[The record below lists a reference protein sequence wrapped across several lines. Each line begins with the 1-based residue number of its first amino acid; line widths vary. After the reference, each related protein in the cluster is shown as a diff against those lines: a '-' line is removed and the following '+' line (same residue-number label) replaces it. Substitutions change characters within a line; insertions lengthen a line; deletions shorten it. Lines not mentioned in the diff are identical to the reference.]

1 MTTMTREE
9 FKAIARMSLI
19 VWADYALQYLMPG
32 YVHAQYLDLIGQ
44 TIEDLLLGK
53 SSGRR
58 VINIP
63 PRHGKSFYLIVAIAW
78 YLGRFPE
85 REVMLVTLSQD
96 LSHDLSSKLIKLMR
110 SDVYRQTF
118 PNTQISSDRASATDF
133 RTTQGGGFYAGSFD
147 TRMTGRGAH
156 FIAFDDSLSAQDA
169 RSKAK
174 RDNVIETYEMMLS
187 TRLNDEKTGVILAMS
202 QRVHIDDLSQ
212 HLIAQGF
219 ELLAL
224 PFLAEVDEAYPVGKH
239 WFRRRIDEPLDPRR
253 FPPEILDAFQSSKA
267 PHVWK
272 TQYQLRPTA
281 PDSNILKL
289 SYFPII
295 DALPSGGQTIIS
307 WDLASSIGERAAFSV
322 GLIIQRHGDV
332 SYLKHVIRGRF
343 DYATL
348 RLHALQAHVTF
359 RPTLHLVEVPNVGKA
374 LSADLR
380 DVGASVLEIS
390 PGTESKEG
398 RVNTVLHK
406 IVMHK
411 FQLVVN
417 VPGNAAFLEEVT
429 AFPYGS
435 NDDQVDALSQYLNWI
450 SDPNPGTVVDPYFK
464 VIKKRGRYDSIK
476 RMVR

>member
-1 MTTMTREE
+1 MMKMTREE
-9 FKAIARMSLI
+9 FIALVRISLI
-19 VWADYALQYLMPG
+19 AWADYALRELMPG
-32 YVHAQYLDLIGQ
+32 YVYAPYLDLIGQ

-53 SSGRR
+53 SPGRR

-63 PRHGKSFYLIVAIAW
+63 PRHGKSFYLIAAIAW
-78 YLGRFPE
+78 YLGRYPD
-85 REVMLVTLSQD
+85 REVMLVTLSHD
-96 LSHDLSSKLIKLMR
+96 LSHDLASKLIKLMR
-110 SDVYRQTF
+110 SDIYRQAF
-118 PNTQISSDRASATDF
+118 PNTQISSDRAAATDF

-156 FIAFDDSLSAQDA
+156 FIAIDDSLSAQDA

-174 RDNVIETYEMMLS
+174 RDNVIETYDMMLS
-187 TRLNDEKTGVILAMS
+187 TRLNDEKIGVILAMS
-202 QRVHIDDLSQ
+202 QRIHIDDLSR
-212 HLIAQGF
+212 HLISQGF

-224 PFLAEVDEAYPVGKH
+224 PFFAEVVEAYPVGKD
-239 WFRRRIDEPLDPRR
+239 WFRRGIGEPLDPRR
-253 FPPEILDAFQSSKA
+253 YPPEIAQNFQSSKA

-281 PDSNILKL
+281 QDSNVMKL

-307 WDLASSIGERAAFSV
+307 WDLASSIGERAAYSV
-322 GLIIQRHGDV
+322 GLVIQRHDDV

-380 DVGASVLEIS
+380 DVGASVIEIS
-390 PGTESKEG
+390 PGSESKEG

-411 FQLVVN
+411 FQLAAN

-450 SDPNPGTVVDPYFK
+450 ADPNPGTVVDPYFK
-464 VIKKRGRYDSIK
+464 VIKKRGKYDSIK